1 MADEVVEMLR
11 EAAREALPPMEGEL
25 QAGGLSG
32 PVEVR
37 RDRWGVPHISASNLH
52 DLFFAQGFVVASDR
66 YFQIELLMRY
76 SSGRLSE
83 LIGAL
88 TLPLDRFVRTLG
100 WPGMAARHVT
110 GWDAFEPALSLAEQ
124 SDLGDLWQ
132 CASQMPREW
141 YQEDRAALSRLT
153 PRERMVFELK
163 HYHGLKL
170 RTVGEMLNTTE
181 ETAKNTLFRA
191 TQKLRSA
198 LSEMR

>member
-32 PVEVR
+32 PVAGR
-37 RDRWGVPHISASNLH
+37 RARWGVPHTSASNLP
-52 DLFFAQGFVVASDR
+52 DLFFAQGFVVASDG

-100 WPGMAARHVT
+100 WPSMAARHVAAWDQESKDNVGAVWT
-110 GWDAFEPALSLAEQ
+110 GVAAW
-124 SDLGDLWQ
+124 GG
-132 CASQMPREW
+132 QMPAPPVEYAVLDASHGIPTLARG
-141 YQEDRAALSRLT
+141 RLA
-153 PRERMVFELK
+153 
-163 HYHGLKL
+163 
-170 RTVGEMLNTTE
+170 
-181 ETAKNTLFRA
+181 TA
-191 TQKLRSA
+191 
-198 LSEMR
+198 